1 MTEPAHD
8 IDWRTHGVRIVR
20 AGELDLNTAQTP
32 GMTRAA
38 AINHAKAGAN
48 KLWAGTVSVA
58 PNAKTGAHH
67 HGHLESII
75 YVVKGRARMRWGERL
90 EFMAEAEAGD
100 FIFVPPYV
108 PHQEINALEGEHAR
122 MRDRPQRP
130 GGGRRQPRNRAGRGG
145 RGGPLG
151 RPEPPGG
158 MSTRLEIISDPVC
171 PWCYLGAANLMRA
184 IAASDA
190 HPFALS
196 WRPYQLD
203 PDLPPE
209 GIDRAAHMAGKFPDA
224 AGLERAHARIAAMG
238 AVSGI
243 TYNFN
248 RIVRAPNTI
257 DAHRVI
263 HWAAAEGLQTR
274 TAMALFRRY
283 FELGEDISDPGVLT
297 AAAAEAGLDP
307 VVIGQLLAG
316 DAEREEVRAEAGAAR
331 EMGVTGVP
339 TFILGGRYAISGA
352 QPPEFWEE
360 LIGRIEAAAPAG
372 SIRMSRQSHGGIRSY
387 TDHAQRMH
395 KACTRKAS
403 PSLLT
408 PGVRMVPPC

>member
-1 MTEPAHD
+1 
-8 IDWRTHGVRIVR
+8 
-20 AGELDLNTAQTP
+20 
-32 GMTRAA
+32 
-38 AINHAKAGAN
+38 
-48 KLWAGTVSVA
+48 
-58 PNAKTGAHH
+58 
-67 HGHLESII
+67 
-75 YVVKGRARMRWGERL
+75 
-90 EFMAEAEAGD
+90 
-100 FIFVPPYV
+100 
-108 PHQEINALEGEHAR
+108 
-122 MRDRPQRP
+122 
-130 GGGRRQPRNRAGRGG
+130 
-145 RGGPLG
+145 
-151 RPEPPGG
+151 

-184 IAASDA
+184 VAASEA
-190 HPFALS
+190 YPFALT

-372 SIRMSRQSHGGIRSY
+372 
-387 TDHAQRMH
+387 
-395 KACTRKAS
+395 
-403 PSLLT
+403 
-408 PGVRMVPPC
+408 